1 MRGDIDRA
9 ERLPTLRI
17 EGGQLVSGSKPDVL
31 TVIGDAMHVVD
42 TRKGSILTDD
52 LGG

>member
-9 ERLPTLRI
+9 QRLSARRI
-17 EGGQLVSGSKPDVL
+17 EGDQLVSSSKPDVL
-31 TVIGDAMHVVD
+31 TVIGDSMHTVG
-42 TRKGSILTDD
+42 TRKGSVLTDD